1 MFLLYLIWGVVAGYF
16 AGFLGIGAGVL
27 IMPFLTL
34 MGVPYQNAI
43 DVSLM
48 AVFASS
54 VTGSIQHNSIGGINW
69 EPCIAIAIPG
79 AIFAVLGSVY
89 LIHIFPPTIL
99 EVLFAGLMFLNVDLL
114 RIAGSIV
121 HINNTSSSASY
132 SVKDNK
138 KYLMQFL
145 FIGAI
150 SGLMASLLGIGGG
163 IVIVTLLMVMTN
175 FTLKEAIKSSVI
187 VMVATTFFSLS
198 VDIIGNT
205 LPYDLGIPTAIGAI
219 VGGFLGVIALN
230 YVQNTT
236 IRKINYVISFSLG
249 FLMIFKVLL
258 V

>member
-138 KYLMQFL
+138 KYLML
-145 FIGAI
+145 
-150 SGLMASLLGIGGG
+150 
-163 IVIVTLLMVMTN
+163 
-175 FTLKEAIKSSVI
+175 
-187 VMVATTFFSLS
+187 
-198 VDIIGNT
+198 
-205 LPYDLGIPTAIGAI
+205 
-219 VGGFLGVIALN
+219 
-230 YVQNTT
+230 
-236 IRKINYVISFSLG
+236 
-249 FLMIFKVLL
+249 
-258 V
+258 